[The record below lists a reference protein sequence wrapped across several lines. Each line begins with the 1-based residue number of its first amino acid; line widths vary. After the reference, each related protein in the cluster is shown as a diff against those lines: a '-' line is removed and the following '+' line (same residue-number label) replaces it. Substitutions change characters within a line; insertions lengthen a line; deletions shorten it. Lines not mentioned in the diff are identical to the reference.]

1 MVARE
6 KERKQF
12 DDLVKAK
19 VSDFVVV
26 YGRRRVGKTY
36 LIREHFK
43 QQFSFYTSGLANSS
57 TQKQLVSFYSSLQ
70 EYNTE
75 NIEIEIPKTWFEAFQ
90 SLRKILTKNKSK
102 KKVIFIDELP
112 WFDTQK
118 SSFLSAIEHFWNS
131 WASARKDILLITCGS
146 SASWM
151 INKLINNKGGL
162 HNRVTQKMKIV
173 PFTLAECELYL
184 KWKKINFSRYQ
195 IVEMYSVLGGI
206 PYYLNGL
213 EKGLSVT
220 QNINKMCFNEDG
232 MMVNEFQNLYASLFK
247 NSEIHVE
254 IITALAKKS
263 KGLTRN
269 DIISTAKIPN
279 GGGTTKVLNELVE
292 CGFARRYYQFDKK
305 NKDCIYQLTDFYSL
319 FYLKFIKDNKKAVAD
334 FWINGIDNPMR
345 RSWSGYA
352 FEQVCLMHLP
362 EIKHKLGISG
372 MMTSEASWRSSSS
385 ENGAQIDLLID
396 RRDQVV
402 NLCEMKFS
410 INEFTINKKYEMELR
425 NKIGTFRSE
434 TKTKK
439 AVFLTLI
446 TTFGVK
452 QNEYY
457 GDLVQNEINMND
469 FFNN

>member
-12 DDLVKAK
+12 DALVKAQ

-26 YGRRRVGKTY
+26 YGRRRVGKTF

-43 QQFSFYTSGLANSS
+43 QQFAFYTAGLANSNL
-57 TQKQLVSFYSSLQ
+57 QQQLVSFYSSLQ
-70 EYNTE
+70 DHNTA
-75 NIEIEIPKTWFEAFQ
+75 NITIEIPKTWFEAFQ
-90 SLRKILTKNKSK
+90 SLRKVLIKNRSK

-118 SSFLSAIEHFWNS
+118 SYFITALEHFWNS
-131 WASARKDILLITCGS
+131 WASSRKDILLITCGS

-151 INKLINNKGGL
+151 INKVLNDKGGL
-162 HNRVTQKMKIV
+162 HNRVTKKMKIE
-173 PFTLAECELYL
+173 PFTLSECEQYL
-184 KWKKINFSRYQ
+184 KWKNINFNRYQ
-195 IVEMYSVLGGI
+195 IIEMYSVLGGI
-206 PYYLNGL
+206 PFYLNAL
-213 EKGLSVT
+213 EKGLSIT
-220 QNINKMCFNEDG
+220 QNINELCFSDDG
-232 MMVNEFQNLYASLFK
+232 ILKNEFNNLYASLFK
-247 NSEIHVE
+247 NSENHVA
-254 IITALAKKS
+254 IVTALAKKS

-269 DIISTAKIPN
+269 EIIVTAKITN
-279 GGGTTKVLNELVE
+279 GGGTTKILNELVE
-292 CGFARRYYQFDKK
+292 CGFVRRYYQFDKK

-319 FYLKFIKDNKKAVAD
+319 FYLKFIKDNKNAVKD
-334 FWINGIDNPMR
+334 FWLNAIDNPMR

-362 EIKHKLGISG
+362 EIKTKLGISG
-372 MMTSEASWRSSSS
+372 IMTSEASWRSSDS

-396 RRDQVV
+396 RRDQVI

-410 INEFTINKKYEMELR
+410 INEFKIDKKYEMELR

-439 AVFLTLI
+439 AVFLTMI
-446 TTFGVK
+446 TTFGIK
-452 QNEYY
+452 QNDYY

-469 FFNN
+469 LFKN

>member
-12 DDLVKAK
+12 DALVKAQ

-26 YGRRRVGKTY
+26 YGRRRVGKTF

-43 QQFSFYTSGLANSS
+43 QQFAFYTAGLANSNL
-57 TQKQLVSFYSSLQ
+57 QQQLISFYSSLQ
-70 EYNTE
+70 EYNTT
-75 NIEIEIPKTWFEAFQ
+75 NLTIEIPNTWFEAFQ
-90 SLRKILTKNKSK
+90 SLRKVLIKNRSK
-102 KKVIFIDELP
+102 KKVVFIDELP

-118 SSFLSAIEHFWNS
+118 SFFIAALEHFWNS

-151 INKLINNKGGL
+151 INKVLNNKGGL
-162 HNRVTQKMKIV
+162 HNRVTKKMKIE
-173 PFTLAECELYL
+173 PFTLSECEQYL
-184 KWKKINFSRYQ
+184 KWKNINFNRYQ
-195 IVEMYSVLGGI
+195 IIEMYSVLGGI
-206 PYYLNGL
+206 PFYLNTL
-213 EKGLSVT
+213 EKGLSIT
-220 QNINKMCFNEDG
+220 QNINELCFSDDG
-232 MMVNEFQNLYASLFK
+232 ILKNEFNNLYASLFK
-247 NSEIHVE
+247 NSENHVA
-254 IITALAKKS
+254 IVTALATKS

-269 DIISTAKIPN
+269 EIIITAKITN

-292 CGFARRYYQFDKK
+292 CGFVRRYYQFDKK

-319 FYLKFIKDNKKAVAD
+319 FYLKFIKDNKNAVKD
-334 FWINGIDNPMR
+334 FWINAIDNPMR

-362 EIKHKLGISG
+362 EIKTKLGISG
-372 MMTSEASWRSSSS
+372 IMTSEASWRSSDS

-396 RRDQVV
+396 RRDQVI

-410 INEFTINKKYEMELR
+410 INEFKIDKKYEMELR

-439 AVFLTLI
+439 AVFLTMI
-446 TTFGVK
+446 TTFGIK
-452 QNEYY
+452 QNDYY
-457 GDLVQNEINMND
+457 GDLVQNEITIND
-469 FFNN
+469 LF